1 MKKHKILLLICS
13 SLMAV
18 FLHSPPAAAINEVC
32 TAKGAAET
40 QSSTTQILCR
50 AFQEECRSIALY
62 GAYIRKFGDTRPLSG
77 ISSAKRAHGAVLKSL
92 LLKYGWQIPENTLPK
107 DIVVPDTLLEAYR
120 SGLEREKETI
130 EMYNTFLRYELP
142 ENIKTIFSVLR
153 TSAANHQKAFERA
166 IARYEKNRI

>member
-40 QSSTTQILCR
+40 QSSTTQQILCR

-92 LLKYGWQIPENTLPK
+92 LLKYGWQIPETHCQRILLFRTPSWRLTEAVWNGKRKLLRCITL
-107 DIVVPDTLLEAYR
+107 
-120 SGLEREKETI
+120 
-130 EMYNTFLRYELP
+130 F
-142 ENIKTIFSVLR
+142 
-153 TSAANHQKAFERA
+153 
-166 IARYEKNRI
+166 